1 MRTIQNQVACTF
13 ILALIPLWAGTQ
25 FSTLPVEGLKRYA
38 KVFDNCEIEY
48 VRKDSNG
55 AIEVEGVFRSR
66 DGQFQE
72 EFQYAGDDKRVHVS
86 REDASFRVDQSS
98 SHTGQWLPR
107 MLSPGSKHFKAA
119 GSGGTFG
126 PRDFLNGYT
135 VLNVPLWVLFD
146 ESQSV
151 LKDWAL
157 TDVRETA
164 SEQWDLTIANKSD
177 PSHRCRLV
185 LEGSPICRCTKQ
197 ETLFNG
203 RRVVQ
208 QISYEDLNGVPIIR
222 SIDETVDGIPVG
234 STEFRWNSTQAAPE
248 KFFRLENYGLSES
261 LLRPLDP
268 NPASGE
274 WIYVMIG
281 LGLGLVLLFASQFLR
296 RRSSK

>member
-1 MRTIQNQVACTF
+1 MKTIQIQFASTF
-13 ILALIPLWAGTQ
+13 ILALIPLCVGSQ
-25 FSTLPVEGLKRYA
+25 HSSLPVEGLKRYA

-48 VRKDSNG
+48 VRKDSSG

-72 EFQYAGDDKRVHVS
+72 EFQYAGDEKRVHVS
-86 REDASFRVDQSS
+86 REDAAFRVDQSS

-119 GSGGTFG
+119 GFGGTFG
-126 PRDFLNGYT
+126 PKDFLNGFT
-135 VLNVPLWVLFD
+135 VLSVPLWVLFD
-146 ESQSV
+146 ESQTI

-164 SEQWDLTIANKSD
+164 LEQWELTIANKSD
-177 PSHRCRLV
+177 PSHTCRLV

-197 ETLFNG
+197 EVLFNG
-203 RRVVQ
+203 KRVVQ
-208 QISYEDLNGVPIIR
+208 QISYEDFNGVPMIR
-222 SIDETVDGIPVG
+222 SIDETVDDMPVG

-261 LLRPLDP
+261 LLRPMDP
-268 NPASGE
+268 NPAWGG
-274 WIYVMIG
+274 WIYVTIG
-281 LGLGLVLLFASQFLR
+281 LGLGVVLLLASQYLR
-296 RRSSK
+296 SRSSN